1 MPCERCLA
9 AAALESLLLDKR
21 QGLRALQRG
30 RFEPFLTNEVK
41 SPGCFAKS
49 EDLPVTQEA
58 AGSRPVAPANFSC
71 LSSFAST
78 ITAEML
84 VALTYRLLV
93 VRANK
98 RCSAGGTRRTL
109 VESTVQESVGS
120 RLFRT
125 PFLSAS
131 FRVLPLLLFRTLQ
144 GPYGS

>member
-41 SPGCFAKS
+41 
-49 EDLPVTQEA
+49 DLPVTQEA
-58 AGSRPVAPANFSC
+58 TGSSPVAPANFSC
-71 LSSFAST
+71 LSPFAST

-131 FRVLPLLLFRTLQ
+131 FRVLPLLLFRTLRA
-144 GPYGS
+144 PYGS